1 MKEEHSDYEEIE
13 KIQLNK
19 DQRVRDILGSP
30 PSSILNFGP
39 TLVLSLLTMLM
50 LLSWFIKYPDVIVA
64 DAIITTEIPLQKE
77 YAKIDGQIKSILT
90 KNQEKVSKGTPIAVL
105 ESSADYDDIVILKK
119 CMDTISLEKV
129 PFSFP
134 VEQLPILFLGSIED
148 NYANFQNT
156 YSEYRL
162 NRQLSPFTNQASTQ
176 NLSLLEAKT
185 QLQSLY
191 AQKELNLAELNL
203 QRKKEQRSKNLF
215 NKDVISAQEYENE
228 RLLYLQKER
237 AYKDINVR
245 IAQVKEL
252 ISNAKGDIRGTFIT
266 KTVEETQLLK
276 NTLQAF
282 NQLKNAIKQWEYQ
295 YLFQSRIE
303 GTVSFMDFW
312 NTYQNVNKG
321 DLVFTIIPNTNTSY
335 IAKLKTPIQN
345 SGKIE
350 KGQKVNIRLAN
361 FPFAEFGVI
370 EGRVQRISS
379 STNEEGFYVIDVELP
394 SDLVTTYKKEV
405 AFKQE
410 MQGSAEIITEDL
422 RLLQRFLYGFKDLLE
437 N

>member
-1 MKEEHSDYEEIE
+1 MEEQHSDYEEIE

-19 DQRVRDILGSP
+19 DQRVRDMLGSP
-30 PSSILNFGP
+30 PSSILSFGP
-39 TLVLSLLTMLM
+39 TLVLALLTIL
-50 LLSWFIKYPDVIVA
+50 LILSWFIKYPDIIVSE
-64 DAIITTEIPLQKE
+64 AIITTEVPLQKE
-77 YAKIDGQIKSILT
+77 YAKIDGQIKSILVQ
-90 KNQEKVSKGTPIAVL
+90 NQEKVAKGTPIAIL
-105 ESSADYDDIVILKK
+105 ESSANYDDIVKLKK
-119 CMDTISLEKV
+119 CMDTISLDKV

-134 VEQLPILFLGSIED
+134 MEQLPVLFLGSVED
-148 NYANFQNT
+148 HFANFQNK

-162 NRQLSPFTNQASTQ
+162 NLKLSPFTNQASTQ

-185 QLQSLY
+185 QLQSLL
-191 AQKELNLAELNL
+191 AQKELNLSELNL
-203 QRKKEQRSKNLF
+203 QRKKEIRAKNLF
-215 NKDVISAQEYENE
+215 DKAVISEQEYENE

-245 IAQVKEL
+245 IAQIKDL
-252 ISNAKGDIRGTFIT
+252 ISNVKGDIRGTYIT

-282 NQLKNAIKQWEYQ
+282 NQLKNAIKQWEYK
-295 YLFQSRIE
+295 YVFQSRIE

-312 NTYQNVNKG
+312 NTYQNVNEG
-321 DLVFTIIPNTNTSY
+321 DLVFTIIPDANTSY

-345 SGKIE
+345 SGKIV

-370 EGRVQRISS
+370 EGLVARISS
-379 STNEEGFYVIDVELP
+379 STNKEGFYIIDVKLD
-394 SDLVTTYKKEV
+394 SGLVTSYNKKV

-422 RLLQRFLYGFKDLLE
+422 RLLQRFLHGFKGLLE
-437 N
+437 E